1 MGAGQ
6 SWRVLCAPLKV
17 SATRESPR
25 RLSCWIP
32 SGALLMVEVGLLTE
46 APLESER
53 RSYDPLWRIDILRDT
68 HLGTY
73 AEIEV
78 GSDSRYFVEVAPEL
92 GLGHELEVRTPSWAW
107 ILLMP
112 PAEEARCGNKTIAR
126 SELPYPAELIVM
138 RLGDTVNVLIERCQA
153 QHRTALR
160 AQISIGDPRHIG
172 IGK

>member
-1 MGAGQ
+1 MGAGP

-25 RLSCWIP
+25 RLSYWIP
-32 SGALLMVEVGLLTE
+32 SGALLMVEVSLLTE

-78 GSDSRYFVEVAPEL
+78 GSDSRYFVEVAPHL
-92 GLGHELEVRTPSWAW
+92 WLRHELEVRAPTDAG
-107 ILLMP
+107 ILLVP
-112 PAEEARCGNKTIAR
+112 PAEEARGGDETIAR

-138 RLGDTVNVLIERCQA
+138 RLGDTVDVLIERCQA

>member
-1 MGAGQ
+1 M
-6 SWRVLCAPLKV
+6 LCAPLKV
-17 SATRESPR
+17 PARRESPR
-25 RLSCWIP
+25 RLSSWIP
-32 SGALLMVEVGLLTE
+32 SGALLIVEVGLLTE
-46 APLESER
+46 APFKCER
-53 RSYDPLWRIDILRDT
+53 RSYDPLWRIDILRDA

-92 GLGHELEVRTPSWAW
+92 RLGHELEVRTPSWAW

-112 PAEEARCGNKTIAR
+112 PAEEARCGDETIAR
-126 SELPYPAELIVM
+126 SKLPDPAELIVM
-138 RLGDTVNVLIERCQA
+138 RLGDTVDVLIEWCQA

-160 AQISIGDPRHIG
+160 AQISIGYPRHIG